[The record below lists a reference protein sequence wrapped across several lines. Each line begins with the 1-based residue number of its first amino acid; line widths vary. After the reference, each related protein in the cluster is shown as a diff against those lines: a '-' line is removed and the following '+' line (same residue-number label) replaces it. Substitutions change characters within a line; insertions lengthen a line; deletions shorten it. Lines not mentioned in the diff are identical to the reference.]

1 MWKEAWR
8 EHVRSMCKAYSERD
22 ERLHN
27 VVVAA
32 QRGLRESRT
41 NGETFR
47 PRPSPSLPL
56 PPLASGL
63 LFHPLAAAIEWPG
76 ITPIYGVSRAQA
88 TIVGRDCANE
98 SLKGACSRCS
108 RIRPPWKARL
118 GSRGGFSRSLHN
130 FSVFRSHIPSQQY
143 NSSSSTEE
151 QDASGRARC
160 SAACP
165 KLSACGTAK

>member
-47 PRPSPSLPL
+47 PRPSLSVPL

-76 ITPIYGVSRAQA
+76 ITHLWRFKSASYYCWPRLCKRNSEGGLFSLFKDSPPMESPAWIKGGV
-88 TIVGRDCANE
+88 
-98 SLKGACSRCS
+98 
-108 RIRPPWKARL
+108 
-118 GSRGGFSRSLHN
+118 
-130 FSVFRSHIPSQQY
+130 
-143 NSSSSTEE
+143 
-151 QDASGRARC
+151 
-160 SAACP
+160 
-165 KLSACGTAK
+165 